1 MSRLFQFFELPMPD
15 SARLSDFYP
24 ANYHSFD
31 SNKTLGNLK
40 QIRRPLFPGY
50 LYAVDLKGIWNDDAV
65 RLMIANGGLAKAS
78 LESGHPGH
86 GDLLSRVRRVLRSH

>member
-31 SNKTLGNLK
+31 SNKTLGKLK
-40 QIRRPLFPGY
+40 QIRRPLFFAIPSWSKWASEIRSVTRKHLGAGKVFQSLCRERASHPSLRQGY
-50 LYAVDLKGIWNDDAV
+50 RA
-65 RLMIANGGLAKAS
+65 
-78 LESGHPGH
+78 
-86 GDLLSRVRRVLRSH
+86 